1 MKPSIR
7 RLVTVGTALAAAVLL
22 MAPTASA
29 VKPGETF
36 RYGDL
41 DCTAAADLNK
51 NGSLSC
57 TGTMNVTWRAQVK
70 CKAGFT
76 YYGTWQNNAQGGT
89 KESKTESKCVFAVDD
104 VIIDPIV

>member
-1 MKPSIR
+1 MKLSIR
-7 RLVTVGTALAAAVLL
+7 RLTTVGTALAAAVVL

-36 RYGDL
+36 RYGSL

-57 TGTMNVTWRAQVK
+57 TGAMNVTWRAKVT
-70 CKAGFT
+70 CKVGFT
-76 YYGTWQNNAQGGT
+76 SYGTWQNNAEGGT
-89 KESKTESKCVFAVDD
+89 KESKSESKCVFAVED
-104 VIIDPIV
+104 VIIDPI